1 MVSHRIAAHHA
12 LSLPCGICARVG
24 ELLVADKGYTRAAD
38 FTTPLSR
45 GCQKHVVACS
55 PPTLVRMEQEQTQ
68 QSVLT
73 GHMSAQ
79 APAGLATTYHL
90 CHTCFWLAASPDGT
104 KHSTHSSRTSGSS
117 ALFAPHHRKAVTAYL
132 ILPVGPTPAAESLT
146 ARMKLSLGFAHLSK
160 PASTGWRPGT
170 PNFIFPFRAWPAG
183 APTGLLRDRRQLSF
197 TYRHFLSCHKE
208 EDVRGG
214 VK

>member
-1 MVSHRIAAHHA
+1 MQLISPHH
-12 LSLPCGICARVG
+12 SPGVVKSTWLPA
-24 ELLVADKGYTRAAD
+24 
-38 FTTPLSR
+38 P
-45 GCQKHVVACS
+45 

-117 ALFAPHHRKAVTAYL
+117 ALFAAAPREGSDGLSDSTCRSHTSSRVTDGPHEAVAWFCTPLQARIYRVAARHPQLHSPFQSLACWCSHRLAARQKTAEFY
-132 ILPVGPTPAAESLT
+132 IQAFPVMSQRG
-146 ARMKLSLGFAHLSK
+146 
-160 PASTGWRPGT
+160 
-170 PNFIFPFRAWPAG
+170 
-183 APTGLLRDRRQLSF
+183 RRK
-197 TYRHFLSCHKE
+197 RWC
-208 EDVRGG
+208 
-214 VK
+214 